1 MTTKKPTSNQET
13 SISEIDSNQKKY
25 YTTEEAIEFLEP
37 RIREMF
43 KKNAAIRDGE
53 KNWYQ

>member
-1 MTTKKPTSNQET
+1 MTWTEET

-25 YTTEEAIEFLEP
+25 YTTEESIEFLEP

-43 KKNAAIRDGE
+43 KK
-53 KNWYQ
+53 K

>member
-1 MTTKKPTSNQET
+1 MTKKLTNNQES
-13 SISEIDSNQKKY
+13 SILEIDSNQKKY

-53 KNWYQ
+53 KTGNQ